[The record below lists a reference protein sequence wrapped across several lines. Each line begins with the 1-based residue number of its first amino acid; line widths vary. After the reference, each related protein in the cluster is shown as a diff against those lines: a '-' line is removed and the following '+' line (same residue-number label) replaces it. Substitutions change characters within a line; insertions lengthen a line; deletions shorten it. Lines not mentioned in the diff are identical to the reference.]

1 MTVIMEVIVWLATV
15 FAVLV
20 TWDRF
25 VSMVRF
31 FENQMKW
38 SNFIVISFDS
48 LKSGS
53 IHYHRNELGL
63 LF

>member
-1 MTVIMEVIVWLATV
+1 MWLATV

-20 TWDRF
+20 TGDRF

-31 FENQMKW
+31 FECQMKG
-38 SNFIVISFDS
+38 SNVIAISLNR

-53 IHYHRNELGL
+53 INYHRNELGL